1 VLRAAHHGGEQIRPA
16 GEESSVLVLEHVGRA
31 WTLGELVLSEL
42 PREGP
47 HLVVLKVLRVHEKK
61 KIPHHAQTNDIYPP
75 RPMAQ
80 QTVQTRNVR
89 AKSDRRSGAQLS
101 SQCFFIFIFIIIVLW
116 KCAPW
121 AGRALRTR

>member
-1 VLRAAHHGGEQIRPA
+1 MLRAAHHGGEQIRPA

-61 KIPHHAQTNDIYPP
+61 KNPP
-75 RPMAQ
+75 RPTISPDGTADSANTQ
-80 QTVQTRNVR
+80 CQGQVGPKKWCTVKFSV
-89 AKSDRRSGAQLS
+89 
-101 SQCFFIFIFIIIVLW
+101 FFYIYFL
-116 KCAPW
+116 
-121 AGRALRTR
+121 L

>member
-16 GEESSVLVLEHVGRA
+16 SEESSVPVFEHVGHA
-31 WTLGELVLSEL
+31 WTLGELVLCEL

-61 KIPHHAQTNDIYPP
+61 KNPP
-75 RPMAQ
+75 RPTISPDGTDSRQCKHAM
-80 QTVQTRNVR
+80 
-89 AKSDRRSGAQLS
+89 SGPSRTEEVVHNWVLS
-101 SQCFFIFIFIIIVLW
+101 VFLYLFFIIIVLW